1 MIIDNYIK
9 AVLTVIAI
17 SMFIISLTPWIA
29 PSRAQGERIE
39 NALNNI
45 AAVIKHH
52 LIPGKERFL
61 Q

>member
-45 AAVIKHH
+45 AATIKHH
-52 LIPGKERFL
+52 
-61 Q
+61 